1 MYYLIGKVFAS
12 TNFCAFA
19 HKREFVSPKISKNST
34 LLSFNHTKQMP
45 RKRRGRNFNEVK
57 QYCPKK
63 LLKCLKITCGIATG
77 YGVRIKWAL

>member
-34 LLSFNHTKQMP
+34 TSLLQPHKTNAKEE
-45 RKRRGRNFNEVK
+45 KR
-57 QYCPKK
+57 
-63 LLKCLKITCGIATG
+63 
-77 YGVRIKWAL
+77 